1 MFFNSL
7 VILID
12 GWNKHVTGVFHF
24 LNLNKLGLTI
34 VTRELMILTV
44 FSAFTYGQKL
54 SDTPFEI
61 CKNDRLVGKWLS
73 AQSSLTDNQGKI
85 DIGYYGINLEINIDD
100 EQIIGSVIVNGS
112 VGINQ
117 PDSIE
122 LDLTSELIVDSVMV
136 YGEPSSFL
144 HNNNMIKIPAPDVTI
159 PEGYDFSLQIFYH
172 GSPPST
178 GFGSF
183 NFDEHL
189 GIDHIWTL
197 SEPYGARDWW
207 PCKDDPSDKADS
219 LDIVIIVPNNQTA
232 VSNGVL
238 VEEIELGDGKKKYH
252 WSERYPICT
261 YLVSI
266 TSYPYTKW
274 EDQYI
279 GLNGD
284 TLPLEY
290 YVYPDNYDQVYNNY
304 MLTDDMME
312 VFADRFGEYP
322 FMGEKYGHADFG
334 RGGGMEH
341 QTISSM
347 GGYSQWL
354 IAHELGH
361 QWWGNLVTCA
371 SFHDIWL
378 NEGFARFSESIWEEE
393 TGGFQAYKEYWQSR
407 SYFGP
412 GTIYVE
418 EPNTASQIFNLNLT
432 YNKAG
437 WVVHMLRGVLGDSLF
452 FETLKAYG
460 SNDSLAY
467 SAATTEDFKSVC
479 EQMSGMDLNDFFQQ
493 WIHGEYYPKYGVSWE
508 LSESND
514 LILTIEQ
521 TQDWQYFHMPI
532 ELMVIIPG
540 DTLNFRLDNQGQL
553 QQYNLGS
560 IEGPPQAIWVDPD
573 NWILKEIEYISMGG
587 IIPNK
592 PEILIYPAYPNPFN
606 AETSMQ
612 YFVPEQLGTI
622 KPLISIYD
630 VRGHEIEKHQVGVLN
645 PGMHEFRWNAE
656 TRSSGIYFIQL
667 SFENTSFSQK
677 VQLLK

>member
-1 MFFNSL
+1 MNL
-7 VILID
+7 
-12 GWNKHVTGVFHF
+12 HHF
-24 LNLNKLGLTI
+24 LKERESRSI
-34 VTRELMILTV
+34 VVI
-44 FSAFTYGQKL
+44 
-54 SDTPFEI
+54 
-61 CKNDRLVGKWLS
+61 NRLLLAISCLHFLS
-73 AQSSLTDNQGKI
+73 AQNLTDKPLDTCNKQQSLARWLSVESSTTENQEKI
-85 DIGYYGINLEINIDD
+85 DIGYYGIDIEIDIANQ
-100 EQIIGSVIVNGS
+100 EIIGSVLINGS
-112 VGINQ
+112 IGMSQ

-122 LDLTSELIVDSVMV
+122 FDLADEMDVDSILF
-136 YGEPSSFL
+136 YGELTGFD
-144 HNNNMIKIPAPDVTI
+144 HENNLIRIPTQASI
-159 PEGYDFSLQIFYH
+159 PEGYDFSIQIFYR

-219 LDIVIIVPNNQTA
+219 LDIIITLPEQQVA

-238 VEEIELGDGKKKYH
+238 LQETNLGDGRKRYH

-266 TSYPYTKW
+266 TTYPYTKW

-290 YVYPDNYDQVYNNY
+290 YVYPDHYDQVYNNY

-312 VFADRFGEYP
+312 VFAERFGEYP
-322 FMGEKYGHADFG
+322 FMGEKYGHVEFG

-341 QTISSM
+341 QTISSL
-347 GGYSQWL
+347 GGSSQWL

-361 QWWGNLVTCA
+361 QWWGNLITCA
-371 SFHDIWL
+371 SFHHIWL
-378 NEGFARFSESIWEEE
+378 NEGFARFSESIWEEA
-393 TGGFQAYKEYWQSR
+393 TGGPTAYKDYWQSR
-407 SYFGP
+407 SYFGQ

-452 FETLKAYG
+452 FETLQAYG
-460 SNDSLAY
+460 ANDSLSY
-467 SAATTEDFKSVC
+467 SAATTEDFKLVC
-479 EQMSGMDLNDFFQQ
+479 EDMSGLDLDDFFQQ
-493 WIHGEYYPKYGVSWE
+493 WIYGEYYPKYGVSWE
-508 LSESND
+508 VSESD
-514 LILTIEQ
+514 ELVITIEQ
-521 TQDWQYFHMPI
+521 TQDWQFFHMPI
-532 ELMVIIPG
+532 ELRVLVPG
-540 DTLNFRLDNQGQL
+540 DTLSFKLDNHGHI

-560 IEGPPQAIWVDPD
+560 LGGPPQAVWLDPD
-573 NWILKEIEYISMGG
+573 NWILKEVEYVSMGG
-587 IIPNK
+587 IVPNK
-592 PEILIYPAYPNPFN
+592 PQIIIYPAYPNPFN
-606 AETSMQ
+606 SGTSMQ

-622 KPLISIYD
+622 KPFISVYD
-630 VRGHEIEKHQVGVLN
+630 IRGHQVQAQGVGAIS
-645 PGMHEFRWNAE
+645 PGMHDYKWNADSQ
-656 TRSSGIYFIQL
+656 SSGTYFIQL
-667 SFENTSFSQK
+667 SIDNMSYTQK
-677 VQLLK
+677 IQLIK